1 MTGRV
6 CAKGNQTELVARGT
20 ELLSRLESSRGGED
34 APAGT
39 LLGPDVLTQPGS
51 VPASVACVPDSITCV
66 CVSVPSIPAPVTSVP
81 TSMTSV
87 LDSVPHVPAFIT
99 SCLQA
104 VLPVSQ

>member
-51 VPASVACVPDSITCV
+51 VPASVACVPDSIT
-66 CVSVPSIPAPVTSVP
+66 
-81 TSMTSV
+81 
-87 LDSVPHVPAFIT
+87 

-104 VLPVSQ
+104 VLSVSQQAHGQCVGRCHLPGMKVETR